1 MSDMNDADRTRF
13 DNIESEI
20 VLLKESITSLTL
32 RVDKIYYAITG
43 NDLDGNRGMVYRL
56 DRVEDKT
63 NRIED
68 NFIRIKWTVIGWGI
82 GAGLLGGGVMNSLIS
97 RLLTP

>member
-20 VLLKESITSLTL
+20 VLLKDSITSLTL

-82 GAGLLGGGVMNSLIS
+82 GAGLLGGGVMNTLIS

>member
-20 VLLKESITSLTL
+20 VLLKDSITSLTL

>member
-20 VLLKESITSLTL
+20 VLLKDSITSLTL

-97 RLLTP
+97 RLLAP

>member
-63 NRIED
+63 VRMED
-68 NFIRIKWTVIGWGI
+68 NFVRIKWTVIGWGI

-97 RLLTP
+97 RLLAP

>member
-82 GAGLLGGGVMNSLIS
+82 GAGLLGGGVMNTLIS